1 MRIAIDA
8 TSALNLRG
16 YGRFTRQL
24 LETLV
29 ARNGQDEFVF
39 LVDQTPGE
47 DDLPHGCEI
56 INAKPSRTVVESAV
70 SGSRRSLADMFA
82 FTKATR
88 RCKPDVFFC
97 PTIYSYFP
105 LPLRL
110 RSVVCFHDTIAEDFP
125 ELIFDRALERRAWQA
140 KVWLALRQATR
151 IMTVSESSRL
161 SLMQQFDLK
170 GSQIDVV
177 TEGPSPLFTEIVSP
191 AACQAALEDLGLG
204 SQPYLLFVGG
214 ISPHKNLSTLLDAM
228 DLVLENHDVQL
239 VMVGDPLASGFL
251 ANCSE
256 LQAKIDASESLKS
269 HCTFTGFVPDAT
281 LVALYSRAQA
291 LMFPSL
297 GEGFGLPAVEA
308 MSQGVP
314 VLASSAG
321 SLQEIVGDAGLYYPP
336 LDAAEMARK
345 INTFLSDPT
354 LQSTLRER
362 ALKRVKRF
370 TWERAADLAMESL
383 NRAVN

>member
-39 LVDQTPGE
+39 LVDQAPGE

-88 RCKPDVFFC
+88 GCKPDVFFC

-105 LPLRL
+105 LPLSL

-204 SQPYLLFVGG
+204 SRPYLLFVGG

-228 DLVLENHDVQL
+228 DLVLEDHDVQL

-256 LQAKIDASESLKS
+256 LQAKIDASEALKS

-345 INTFLSDPT
+345 INAFLSDPT
-354 LQSTLRER
+354 LQSTLRKR

>member
-105 LPLRL
+105 
-110 RSVVCFHDTIAEDFP
+110 H
-125 ELIFDRALERRAWQA
+125 
-140 KVWLALRQATR
+140 
-151 IMTVSESSRL
+151 
-161 SLMQQFDLK
+161 
-170 GSQIDVV
+170 
-177 TEGPSPLFTEIVSP
+177 
-191 AACQAALEDLGLG
+191 
-204 SQPYLLFVGG
+204 
-214 ISPHKNLSTLLDAM
+214 
-228 DLVLENHDVQL
+228 
-239 VMVGDPLASGFL
+239 
-251 ANCSE
+251 
-256 LQAKIDASESLKS
+256 
-269 HCTFTGFVPDAT
+269 
-281 LVALYSRAQA
+281 
-291 LMFPSL
+291 
-297 GEGFGLPAVEA
+297 
-308 MSQGVP
+308 
-314 VLASSAG
+314 
-321 SLQEIVGDAGLYYPP
+321 
-336 LDAAEMARK
+336 
-345 INTFLSDPT
+345 
-354 LQSTLRER
+354 
-362 ALKRVKRF
+362 
-370 TWERAADLAMESL
+370 
-383 NRAVN
+383 